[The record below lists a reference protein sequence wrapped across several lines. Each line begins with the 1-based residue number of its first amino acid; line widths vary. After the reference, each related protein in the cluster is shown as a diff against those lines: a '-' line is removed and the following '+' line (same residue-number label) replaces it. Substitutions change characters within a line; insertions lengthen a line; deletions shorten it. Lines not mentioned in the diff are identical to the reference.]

1 VSFITILFSAHVL
14 SVQRALGLLV
24 WTVVVR
30 SIWRRGRRTRMDREL
45 SADSI
50 PSEPITAC
58 VFSSRLRAT
67 TQTHGLCLRPDQTH
81 GQSPYMS
88 RLSERVYDQT
98 KSADLS
104 GTQAVRVW
112 SGWVRVVEFRND
124 TTRPNQRRSL
134 HGRACLV
141 EFGHEPTHYM
151 AITYKSNAVATL
163 PPVCMA
169 EYCDVC

>member
-1 VSFITILFSAHVL
+1 
-14 SVQRALGLLV
+14 
-24 WTVVVR
+24 VVVR

-58 VFSSRLRAT
+58 MFSSRLRAT
-67 TQTHGLCLRPDQTH
+67 TQTHGLCLRPDPTR
-81 GQSPYMS
+81 PDP
-88 RLSERVYDQT
+88 RT
-98 KSADLS
+98 KSVHVEIERTSLRPGKVRGLVGDSS
-104 GTQAVRVW
+104 GPCVW
-112 SGWVRVVEFRND
+112 SGWVRAVEFRND